1 MEIKPIDFQ
10 HKISAHCENGVTSN
24 LMRFYGMD
32 LDEPMIFGIGSG
44 LFFTFLPFI
53 KLNGAPV
60 TSFRPMPGAIFKR
73 FNKSLGIKTKTKR
86 FPGNPDKAMQ
96 ELDKLL
102 AQGIPVGMVVG
113 VYHLTYFP
121 APLRFHFNAHN
132 IVAYAKKDGKY
143 LVSDPIMENPE
154 WITEEDLKRVRYAKG
169 TYKPKGKMYYV
180 TEVPKEYD
188 LKRAIRKSIKYT
200 ATMMV
205 RAPGPIVG
213 VNGIRFLARNIRKW
227 PKKHSSKIAARY
239 LGSVI
244 RMQEEIGTGG
254 AGFRFLYA
262 AFLQEAGRILK
273 SDEILRQSEK
283 MTEAGDLWRAFAIEA
298 ARVVKNRPQ
307 AGESYDSVADRLM
320 EIADIEASVFRSLLK
335 VKYK

>member
-24 LMRFYGMD
+24 LLNFYGLE
-32 LDEPMIFGIGSG
+32 LDEPMVFGIGSG

-73 FNKSLGIKTKTKR
+73 LNKSLKIKMKTQR
-86 FPGNPDKAMQ
+86 FPGNPDKAME

-102 AQGIPVGMVVG
+102 ARGIPVGMVVG
-113 VYHLTYFP
+113 VYDLTYFP

-154 WITEEDLKRVRYAKG
+154 WITAEDLKRVRYAKG
-169 TYKPKGKMYYV
+169 TYKPKGKMYHI
-180 TEVPKEYD
+180 TQIPENFD
-188 LKRAIRKSIKYT
+188 LMRAIKKSIKYT
-200 ATMMV
+200 AIMMV
-205 RAPGPIVG
+205 RAPGPVIG
-213 VNGIRFLARNIRKW
+213 VSGIRFLAANVRKW
-227 PKKHSSKIAARY
+227 PKKKSKKIAARY

-262 AFLQEAGRILK
+262 AFLQESGKFMDSAELQK
-273 SDEILRQSEK
+273 LSEH
-283 MTEAGDLWRAFAIEA
+283 MTEAGDMWRQFAIEA

-307 AGESYDSVADRLM
+307 DGESYDTVADRLLA
-320 EIADIEASVFRSLLK
+320 IADKEEYVFRKLLK
-335 VKYK
+335 LKL